1 MADQFQ
7 YAPEWQGP
15 LSGRSFEK
23 QTQDVINVLLQGQTA
38 LQATATPTQKGLM
51 SATDKAK
58 LDGLQAQIDA
68 LTARIEALEA

>member
-7 YAPEWQGP
+7 YSPEWQGP

-23 QTQDVINVLLQGQTA
+23 QTQDVINVLLQGQASLQTA
-38 LQATATPTQKGLM
+38 ATPTQNGLM
-51 SATDKAK
+51 SAADKAK

-68 LTARIEALEA
+68 LAARIEALEA

>member
-23 QTQDVINVLLQGQTA
+23 QTQDVINALLQGQA
-38 LQATATPTQKGLM
+38 NLEATATPTTKGLM
-51 SATDKAK
+51 SAADKAK
-58 LDGLQAQIDA
+58 LDGIQTQLD
-68 LTARIEALEA
+68 ALEARIAALE

>member
-7 YAPEWQGP
+7 YSPEWQGP

-23 QTQDVINVLLQGQTA
+23 QTQDVINVLLQGQA
-38 LQATATPTQKGLM
+38 SLQATATPTQKGLM
-51 SATDKAK
+51 SASDKAK
-58 LDGLQAQIDA
+58 LDGLQTQIDA

>member
-23 QTQDVINVLLQGQTA
+23 QTQDVINALLQGQA
-38 LQATATPTQKGLM
+38 NLEATATPTTKGLM
-51 SATDKAK
+51 SAADKAK
-58 LDGLQAQIDA
+58 LDGIQAQLD
-68 LTARIEALEA
+68 ALEARIAALE